1 MPKITK
7 PFFEYIVDAVS
18 KNYLIIAAITS
29 YTQAKWQTANLPF
42 GLGKTTLAMDFMYI
56 LCGGKRDDLFNG
68 TTEQRVWDKVHKLL
82 CYNPYAL
89 AELLE
94 PGSERKDG
102 VVYDDV
108 QATAPAASSVPIAIR
123 KLANFISTER
133 PEVPIIFFTTP
144 NLNYIAAPLRKLVNF
159 EIIISERGFYE
170 VHKISYYKDFGNPLM
185 DKMHFDYV
193 DENIH
198 EDDEEKGK
206 HVEPFPALPPSEQ
219 LWYDNWRID
228 HKRQLY
234 PSMMQSLKGYVQL
247 KQWESSGSAL
257 ALSSIQGKVIRAG
270 NGYAIRLD
278 NAIGERLHMKD
289 VEMAI
294 TATN

>member
-1 MPKITK
+1 
-7 PFFEYIVDAVS
+7 
-18 KNYLIIAAITS
+18 
-29 YTQAKWQTANLPF
+29 
-42 GLGKTTLAMDFMYI
+42 
-56 LCGGKRDDLFNG
+56 
-68 TTEQRVWDKVHKLL
+68 
-82 CYNPYAL
+82 
-89 AELLE
+89 
-94 PGSERKDG
+94 
-102 VVYDDV
+102 
-108 QATAPAASSVPIAIR
+108 
-123 KLANFISTER
+123 
-133 PEVPIIFFTTP
+133 
-144 NLNYIAAPLRKLVNF
+144 
-159 EIIISERGFYE
+159 
-170 VHKISYYKDFGNPLM
+170 M